1 MLTKRVSGERVTL
14 ATPSLNHLLRAQ
26 QSSGAIR
33 TLTSRSG
40 FSKAAVVGSGMT
52 LILVATT
59 HWKTKRYNGTTSAY
73 F

>member
-14 ATPSLNHLLRAQ
+14 ATPSLNHLIRAQ

-33 TLTSRSG
+33 PRLCKNSI
-40 FSKAAVVGSGMT
+40 AV
-52 LILVATT
+52 
-59 HWKTKRYNGTTSAY
+59 R